1 MKLNTDA
8 LEKLLCDPRIKDKPV
23 AVLSIA
29 GPFRSGKSFL
39 LGFFLRFL
47 YNLHIENWLGD
58 PNEPVN
64 GFKWRGG
71 CERHTVGIKAW
82 DEVFLVQT
90 SSGQEIAVLLL
101 DTQGMHD
108 DRSTMSEIGNIF
120 ALSTMAS
127 SVQIYNVWTNIQEN
141 DLQSLEYFAEYGRLA
156 QAQVQGKPFQK
167 LQFLVRDWYHESDA
181 PYGAEGGRMLLNK
194 RLQAS
199 EDQPGE
205 LKQRRENI
213 YSCFKE
219 LACFLMPH
227 PGLKVAKEKASDV
240 RLRDIE
246 GAFRSQLLW
255 LVPSLLSPDNLIVK
269 EINNEKITCQQLS
282 FYIKSYVNIF
292 NGCELPRPVSVYQA
306 TAEANNWAAVMA
318 ALDTYRNTM
327 RKLCG
332 NTSVQERDIQRCHS
346 EARRQALV
354 MFSCTRKMG
363 GEGFSAP
370 YQITLMQ
377 EIDDCFEK
385 SAPYLTRTSVTG
397 KWLDVCWDKCVNT
410 CLAAQIVS
418 AGGLGSASIALGLT
432 CSPVGAIVC
441 GCFCLALT
449 ASVLGTATWK
459 CIKNKKSR
467 TRASYKPLK
476 TEDDSWKGLSKKGV
490 NRVGGTAVT
499 VMKPEVVHGHQKMD
513 VLNPRRSADGLEKGS
528 AFSIVMNAMAEAKD
542 MYKTEMEKTCEDEPD
557 VNPEQ
562 LKKHHEY
569 IRRRALER
577 LLSICRESGME
588 PTQDV
593 IGLFEQEIDE
603 AFVDF
608 ANTNRSGGCCF
619 GYLWAWLRRR
629 RTDKNGYCRI
639 KED

>member
-1 MKLNTDA
+1 MGRGRTKGKEVQIIHTDGNSMKLNTDA

-58 PNEPVN
+58 PNEPLN

-227 PGLKVAKEKASDV
+227 PGLK
-240 RLRDIE
+240 
-246 GAFRSQLLW
+246 
-255 LVPSLLSPDNLIVK
+255 
-269 EINNEKITCQQLS
+269 
-282 FYIKSYVNIF
+282 SYVNIF
-292 NGCELPRPVSVYQA
+292 NGGELPRPVSVY
-306 TAEANNWAAVMA
+306 
-318 ALDTYRNTM
+318 
-327 RKLCG
+327 
-332 NTSVQERDIQRCHS
+332 
-346 EARRQALV
+346 
-354 MFSCTRKMG
+354 
-363 GEGFSAP
+363 
-370 YQITLMQ
+370 Q

-410 CLAAQIVS
+410 CLAAQIVT

-490 NRVGGTAVT
+490 NR
-499 VMKPEVVHGHQKMD
+499 
-513 VLNPRRSADGLEKGS
+513 GS